1 MNAVSGRRRLTP
13 VVLTIALGFSAVA
26 LAAGLGLRINV
37 TPSAP
42 IGLWLVRPARLAQ
55 LQRDDYVLV
64 CPPRV
69 SWIARLVEQG
79 ALLKGECPS
88 GVAPFI
94 KRVAA
99 LPGTGY
105 TIGAEGIRVASKLLA
120 NTRPL
125 LGWPYQN
132 PRAATVPGDTLLVY
146 QDAHPGSLDS
156 RYLGPFPLE
165 GRVRTAR
172 LLVAF

>member
-1 MNAVSGRRRLTP
+1 MSVTGMTGRLII
-13 VVLTIALGFSAVA
+13 VALVIALGFSTVA

-64 CPPRV
+64 CPPRA
-69 SWIARLVEQG
+69 SWIVRLVEQG
-79 ALLKGECPS
+79 ALLKGECAG

-94 KRVAA
+94 KKVAA
-99 LPGTGY
+99 LPETSY
-105 TIGAEGIRVASKLLA
+105 EVGAEGIRVAGKLLA

-125 LGWPYQN
+125 PGWPYQN
-132 PRAATVPGDTLLVY
+132 ARGAAVPGNTLLVY

-165 GRVRTAR
+165 GRARTAR

>member
-69 SWIARLVEQG
+69 SWIARGFKSGSEHGLIKGHGPIQIVNVDVEPSDCVYFVHLILLCDIAFQG
-79 ALLKGECPS
+79 VEKFGQ
-88 GVAPFI
+88 
-94 KRVAA
+94 AA
-99 LPGTGY
+99 
-105 TIGAEGIRVASKLLA
+105 
-120 NTRPL
+120 
-125 LGWPYQN
+125 
-132 PRAATVPGDTLLVY
+132 VPCV
-146 QDAHPGSLDS
+146 
-156 RYLGPFPLE
+156 
-165 GRVRTAR
+165 
-172 LLVAF
+172 